1 MRKACGEQDSER
13 HLIACSYVDMHIYQL
28 KQAFTCIFWVNWDV
42 MALQEVY
49 TAYLGWR
56 HFATMIG
63 CPVLDLFLDCLID
76 AALDTLRLVPFLLVT
91 YFALVALEYKAGAKT
106 REVVA
111 RAGASGP
118 AIGAML
124 GAVPQCGF
132 SAAAAMLYAGRV
144 ITLGTL
150 FAVFLSTSDEMLP
163 LMIAQQADPG
173 LMVQLVLL
181 KVALGM
187 VTGFLVDL
195 AIRVL
200 GIKVQGMG
208 AEFVGSDEPEI
219 FQLDSG
225 SIIAIYPDGSAT
237 LDGDPFDLEALLA
250 QANEEE
256 GLSLE
261 EIEEGAKGQL
271 EGETV
276 GDKAT
281 AESAGTQNSTREV
294 LEASEADAETGGHAA
309 GTAATNSNVI
319 AANGSDSGFT
329 VANAGNIEESS
340 TDAAGDSSGQPASS
354 PVPVLVGSCGPGCAC
369 GADMGWSGV
378 VRETLVRSAEV
389 TFFVLLVTLVL
400 NLILGLAGEDALSS
414 AISAVP
420 GLSIFVS
427 ALVGLIPNCAASV
440 AITQLYLAS
449 VLSMGATMAGLLVSA
464 GIGLL
469 VLFSANRSTRQN
481 LAILA
486 VLYVIGVAWGFVI
499 DLLGIAF

>member
-1 MRKACGEQDSER
+1 M
-13 HLIACSYVDMHIYQL
+13 
-28 KQAFTCIFWVNWDV
+28 
-42 MALQEVY
+42 
-49 TAYLGWR
+49 
-56 HFATMIG
+56 
-63 CPVLDLFLDCLID
+63 DLFLDCLLD

-118 AIGAML
+118 AIGAMF

-208 AEFVGSDEPEI
+208 AEFVGSNEPEI

-261 EIEEGAKGQL
+261 KIEEGAKGQL
-271 EGETV
+271 EGET
-276 GDKAT
+276 
-281 AESAGTQNSTREV
+281 N
-294 LEASEADAETGGHAA
+294 GHAA
-309 GTAATNSNVI
+309 STATAMASNIEGPAADGADASAATTADNSGLDN
-319 AANGSDSGFT
+319 S
-329 VANAGNIEESS
+329 
-340 TDAAGDSSGQPASS
+340 DSSGRPASS
-354 PVPVLVGSCGPGCAC
+354 PAPVFMGSCGPGCAC

-400 NLILGLAGEDALSS
+400 NLILGFAGEDALAD

-440 AITQLYLAS
+440 AITQPYLAG

-469 VLFSANRSTRQN
+469 VLFSTNRSTKQN

>member
-1 MRKACGEQDSER
+1 
-13 HLIACSYVDMHIYQL
+13 MHIYQL

-271 EGETV
+271 EGETD
-276 GDKAT
+276 GGKTA
-281 AESAGTQNSTREV
+281 AESAGTQDSTREV
-294 LEASEADAETGGHAA
+294 LETTDASEAAAESKGD
-309 GTAATNSNVI
+309 
-319 AANGSDSGFT
+319 SDSDDR
-329 VANAGNIEESS
+329 ASS
-340 TDAAGDSSGQPASS
+340 DQPASS
-354 PVPVLVGSCGPGCAC
+354 PAPVFVGSCGPGCAC

-389 TFFVLLVTLVL
+389 TFFVFLVTLVL
-400 NLILGLAGEDALSS
+400 NLILGLAGEDALAG

-440 AITQLYLAS
+440 AITQLYLAD

-469 VLFSANRSTRQN
+469 VLFSANRSTKQN

>member
-1 MRKACGEQDSER
+1 M
-13 HLIACSYVDMHIYQL
+13 
-28 KQAFTCIFWVNWDV
+28 
-42 MALQEVY
+42 
-49 TAYLGWR
+49 
-56 HFATMIG
+56 
-63 CPVLDLFLDCLID
+63 DLFLDCLLD

-118 AIGAML
+118 AIGAMF

-208 AEFVGSDEPEI
+208 AEFVGSNEPEI

-261 EIEEGAKGQL
+261 KIEEGAKGQL
-271 EGETV
+271 EGET
-276 GDKAT
+276 
-281 AESAGTQNSTREV
+281 N
-294 LEASEADAETGGHAA
+294 GHAA
-309 GTAATNSNVI
+309 STATAMASNIEGPAADGADASAATTADNSGLDN
-319 AANGSDSGFT
+319 S
-329 VANAGNIEESS
+329 
-340 TDAAGDSSGQPASS
+340 DSSGRPVSS
-354 PVPVLVGSCGPGCAC
+354 PAPVFVGSCGPGCAC

-400 NLILGLAGEDALSS
+400 NLILGFAGEDALSS

-440 AITQLYLAS
+440 AITQLYLAG

-469 VLFSANRSTRQN
+469 VLFSTNRSTKQN

>member
-1 MRKACGEQDSER
+1 M
-13 HLIACSYVDMHIYQL
+13 
-28 KQAFTCIFWVNWDV
+28 
-42 MALQEVY
+42 
-49 TAYLGWR
+49 
-56 HFATMIG
+56 
-63 CPVLDLFLDCLID
+63 DLFLDCLLD

-118 AIGAML
+118 AIGAMF

-208 AEFVGSDEPEI
+208 AEFVGSNEPEI

-261 EIEEGAKGQL
+261 KIEEGAKGQL
-271 EGETV
+271 EGET
-276 GDKAT
+276 
-281 AESAGTQNSTREV
+281 N
-294 LEASEADAETGGHAA
+294 GHAA
-309 GTAATNSNVI
+309 STATAMASNIEGPAADGADASAATTADNSGLDN
-319 AANGSDSGFT
+319 S
-329 VANAGNIEESS
+329 
-340 TDAAGDSSGQPASS
+340 DSSGRPVSS
-354 PVPVLVGSCGPGCAC
+354 PAPVFMGSCGPGCAC

-400 NLILGLAGEDALSS
+400 NLILGFAGEDALAD

-440 AITQLYLAS
+440 AITQLYLAG

-469 VLFSANRSTRQN
+469 VLFSANRSTKQN

-499 DLLGIAF
+499 DLLGISF

>member
-1 MRKACGEQDSER
+1 M
-13 HLIACSYVDMHIYQL
+13 
-28 KQAFTCIFWVNWDV
+28 
-42 MALQEVY
+42 
-49 TAYLGWR
+49 
-56 HFATMIG
+56 
-63 CPVLDLFLDCLID
+63 DLFLDCLLD

-118 AIGAML
+118 AIGAMF

-208 AEFVGSDEPEI
+208 AEFVGSNEPEM

-261 EIEEGAKGQL
+261 KIEEGAKGQF
-271 EGETV
+271 EGETNV
-276 GDKAT
+276 GKAA
-281 AESAGTQNSTREV
+281 AESMGTSNS
-294 LEASEADAETGGHAA
+294 D
-309 GTAATNSNVI
+309 
-319 AANGSDSGFT
+319 DS
-329 VANAGNIEESS
+329 
-340 TDAAGDSSGQPASS
+340 DSSGRPVSS
-354 PVPVLVGSCGPGCAC
+354 PAPVFMGSCGPGCAC

-400 NLILGLAGEDALSS
+400 NLILGFAGEDALSS

-420 GLSIFVS
+420 GLSVFVS

-440 AITQLYLAS
+440 AITQLYLAG

-469 VLFSANRSTRQN
+469 VLFSTNRSTKQN

>member
-1 MRKACGEQDSER
+1 M
-13 HLIACSYVDMHIYQL
+13 
-28 KQAFTCIFWVNWDV
+28 
-42 MALQEVY
+42 
-49 TAYLGWR
+49 
-56 HFATMIG
+56 
-63 CPVLDLFLDCLID
+63 DLFLDCLLD

-118 AIGAML
+118 AIGAMF

-208 AEFVGSDEPEI
+208 AEFVGSNEPEI

-237 LDGDPFDLEALLA
+237 LDGNPFDLEALLA

-261 EIEEGAKGQL
+261 KIEEGAKGQL
-271 EGETV
+271 EGETNV
-276 GDKAT
+276 GKAA
-281 AESAGTQNSTREV
+281 AESMGTSNS
-294 LEASEADAETGGHAA
+294 D
-309 GTAATNSNVI
+309 
-319 AANGSDSGFT
+319 DS
-329 VANAGNIEESS
+329 
-340 TDAAGDSSGQPASS
+340 DSSGRPVSS
-354 PVPVLVGSCGPGCAC
+354 PAPVFMGSCGPGCAC

-400 NLILGLAGEDALSS
+400 NLILGFAGEDALSS

-440 AITQLYLAS
+440 AITQLYLAG

-469 VLFSANRSTRQN
+469 VLFSTNRSTKQN

>member
-1 MRKACGEQDSER
+1 M
-13 HLIACSYVDMHIYQL
+13 
-28 KQAFTCIFWVNWDV
+28 
-42 MALQEVY
+42 
-49 TAYLGWR
+49 
-56 HFATMIG
+56 
-63 CPVLDLFLDCLID
+63 DLFLDCLLD

-111 RAGASGP
+111 HAGASGP

-208 AEFVGSDEPEI
+208 VEFVGSDEPEI

-271 EGETV
+271 EGET
-276 GDKAT
+276 
-281 AESAGTQNSTREV
+281 N
-294 LEASEADAETGGHAA
+294 GHAA
-309 GTAATNSNVI
+309 STATAMASNIEGPAADGADASAATTADNSGLDN
-319 AANGSDSGFT
+319 S
-329 VANAGNIEESS
+329 
-340 TDAAGDSSGQPASS
+340 DSSGQPVSS
-354 PVPVLVGSCGPGCAC
+354 PAPVFVGSCGPGCAC

-389 TFFVLLVTLVL
+389 TFFVFLVTLVL
-400 NLILGLAGEDALSS
+400 NLILGFAGEDALAD

-440 AITQLYLAS
+440 AITQLYLAG

-469 VLFSANRSTRQN
+469 VLFSANRSTKQN
-481 LAILA
+481 LTILA

>member
-1 MRKACGEQDSER
+1 
-13 HLIACSYVDMHIYQL
+13 
-28 KQAFTCIFWVNWDV
+28 
-42 MALQEVY
+42 
-49 TAYLGWR
+49 
-56 HFATMIG
+56 MIG

-118 AIGAML
+118 AIGATL

-281 AESAGTQNSTREV
+281 AESAGTQDSTRET
-294 LEASEADAETGGHAA
+294 LETAGASEAAAEVSDHAA
-309 GTAATNSNVI
+309 GATTTDATATDSGSI
-319 AANGSDSGFT
+319 AAH
-329 VANAGNIEESS
+329 
-340 TDAAGDSSGQPASS
+340 AGDLKESTADKTNTAGASAIDDSDPSAQPASS
-354 PVPVLVGSCGPGCAC
+354 PAPVFLGSCGPGCAC

-389 TFFVLLVTLVL
+389 TFFVFLVTLVL
-400 NLILGLAGEDALSS
+400 NLILGLAGEDALAG

-440 AITQLYLAS
+440 AITQLYLAG

-469 VLFSANRSTRQN
+469 VLFSANRSTKQN

>member
-1 MRKACGEQDSER
+1 M
-13 HLIACSYVDMHIYQL
+13 
-28 KQAFTCIFWVNWDV
+28 
-42 MALQEVY
+42 
-49 TAYLGWR
+49 
-56 HFATMIG
+56 
-63 CPVLDLFLDCLID
+63 DLFLDCLLD

-163 LMIAQQADPG
+163 LIIAQQADPG

-271 EGETV
+271 EGET
-276 GDKAT
+276 
-281 AESAGTQNSTREV
+281 N
-294 LEASEADAETGGHAA
+294 GHAA
-309 GTAATNSNVI
+309 STATAMASNIEGPAADGADASAATTSDNSGLDN
-319 AANGSDSGFT
+319 S
-329 VANAGNIEESS
+329 
-340 TDAAGDSSGQPASS
+340 DSSGQPVSS
-354 PVPVLVGSCGPGCAC
+354 PAPVFVGSCGPGCAC

-400 NLILGLAGEDALSS
+400 NLILGFAGEDALAD

-440 AITQLYLAS
+440 AITQLYLAG

-469 VLFSANRSTRQN
+469 VLFSANRSTKQN

>member
-1 MRKACGEQDSER
+1 M
-13 HLIACSYVDMHIYQL
+13 
-28 KQAFTCIFWVNWDV
+28 
-42 MALQEVY
+42 
-49 TAYLGWR
+49 
-56 HFATMIG
+56 
-63 CPVLDLFLDCLID
+63 DLLLDCLLD

-271 EGETV
+271 EGETN
-276 GDKAT
+276 GGKTA
-281 AESAGTQNSTREV
+281 AESVGTQDSTREV

-309 GTAATNSNVI
+309 GTAATDSNVI
-319 AANGSDSGFT
+319 AANGGDSGST

-340 TDAAGDSSGQPASS
+340 TDTADAVGDSSAQPAPS
-354 PVPVLVGSCGPGCAC
+354 PAPVFVGSCGPGCAC

-400 NLILGLAGEDALSS
+400 NLILGLAGEDALAG

-440 AITQLYLAS
+440 AITQLYLAG

-469 VLFSANRSTRQN
+469 VLFSANRSTKQN

>member
-1 MRKACGEQDSER
+1 M
-13 HLIACSYVDMHIYQL
+13 
-28 KQAFTCIFWVNWDV
+28 
-42 MALQEVY
+42 
-49 TAYLGWR
+49 
-56 HFATMIG
+56 
-63 CPVLDLFLDCLID
+63 DLFLDCLLD

-271 EGETV
+271 EGET
-276 GDKAT
+276 
-281 AESAGTQNSTREV
+281 N
-294 LEASEADAETGGHAA
+294 GHAA
-309 GTAATNSNVI
+309 STATAMASNIEGPAADGADASAATTADNSGLDN
-319 AANGSDSGFT
+319 S
-329 VANAGNIEESS
+329 
-340 TDAAGDSSGQPASS
+340 DSSGQPVSS
-354 PVPVLVGSCGPGCAC
+354 PAPVFVGSCGPGCAC

-400 NLILGLAGEDALSS
+400 NLILGFAGEDALAD

-440 AITQLYLAS
+440 AITQLYLAG

-469 VLFSANRSTRQN
+469 VLFSANRSTKQN
-481 LAILA
+481 LTILA

>member
-1 MRKACGEQDSER
+1 M
-13 HLIACSYVDMHIYQL
+13 
-28 KQAFTCIFWVNWDV
+28 
-42 MALQEVY
+42 
-49 TAYLGWR
+49 
-56 HFATMIG
+56 
-63 CPVLDLFLDCLID
+63 DLFLDCLID

-276 GDKAT
+276 GDKAA
-281 AESAGTQNSTREV
+281 AESAGTRDSTREV
-294 LEASEADAETGGHAA
+294 LETTDVSEAAAEVNGYAA
-309 GTAATNSNVI
+309 SAATGTSNSDD
-319 AANGSDSGFT
+319 SDSS
-329 VANAGNIEESS
+329 A
-340 TDAAGDSSGQPASS
+340 QPASS
-354 PVPVLVGSCGPGCAC
+354 PAPVFVGSCGPGCAC

-389 TFFVLLVTLVL
+389 TFFVFLVTLVL
-400 NLILGLAGEDALSS
+400 NLILGLAGEDALAG

-440 AITQLYLAS
+440 AITQLYLAG

-469 VLFSANRSTRQN
+469 VLFSANRSTKQN
-481 LAILA
+481 LAILG

>member
-1 MRKACGEQDSER
+1 
-13 HLIACSYVDMHIYQL
+13 
-28 KQAFTCIFWVNWDV
+28 
-42 MALQEVY
+42 
-49 TAYLGWR
+49 
-56 HFATMIG
+56 MIG

-91 YFALVALEYKAGAKT
+91 YFVLVALEYKAGAKT

-271 EGETV
+271 EGETN
-276 GDKAT
+276 GGKTA
-281 AESAGTQNSTREV
+281 AESVGTQDSTREV
-294 LEASEADAETGGHAA
+294 LETTDTSEAAAEVSGYAASAAA
-309 GTAATNSNVI
+309 GT
-319 AANGSDSGFT
+319 SDSDGR
-329 VANAGNIEESS
+329 A
-340 TDAAGDSSGQPASS
+340 SSGKPASS
-354 PVPVLVGSCGPGCAC
+354 PAPVFVGSCGPGCAC

-389 TFFVLLVTLVL
+389 TFFVFLVTLVL
-400 NLILGLAGEDALSS
+400 NLILGLAGEDALAG

-440 AITQLYLAS
+440 AITQLYLAG

-469 VLFSANRSTRQN
+469 VLFSANRSTKQN
-481 LAILA
+481 LAILG

>member
-1 MRKACGEQDSER
+1 M
-13 HLIACSYVDMHIYQL
+13 
-28 KQAFTCIFWVNWDV
+28 
-42 MALQEVY
+42 
-49 TAYLGWR
+49 
-56 HFATMIG
+56 
-63 CPVLDLFLDCLID
+63 DLFLDCLLD

-118 AIGAML
+118 AIGAMF

-208 AEFVGSDEPEI
+208 AEFVGSNEPEI

-261 EIEEGAKGQL
+261 KIEEGAKGQL
-271 EGETV
+271 EGETNV
-276 GDKAT
+276 GKAA
-281 AESAGTQNSTREV
+281 AESMGTSNS
-294 LEASEADAETGGHAA
+294 D
-309 GTAATNSNVI
+309 
-319 AANGSDSGFT
+319 DS
-329 VANAGNIEESS
+329 
-340 TDAAGDSSGQPASS
+340 DSSGRPVSS
-354 PVPVLVGSCGPGCAC
+354 PAPVFMGSCGPGCAC

-389 TFFVLLVTLVL
+389 TFFVLLFTLVL
-400 NLILGLAGEDALSS
+400 NLILGFAGEDALAD

-440 AITQLYLAS
+440 AITQLYLAG

-469 VLFSANRSTRQN
+469 VLFSANRSTKQN

>member
-1 MRKACGEQDSER
+1 
-13 HLIACSYVDMHIYQL
+13 
-28 KQAFTCIFWVNWDV
+28 
-42 MALQEVY
+42 
-49 TAYLGWR
+49 
-56 HFATMIG
+56 MIG

-271 EGETV
+271 EGETD
-276 GDKAT
+276 GGKAA
-281 AESAGTQNSTREV
+281 AESMGTSNS
-294 LEASEADAETGGHAA
+294 D
-309 GTAATNSNVI
+309 
-319 AANGSDSGFT
+319 DS
-329 VANAGNIEESS
+329 
-340 TDAAGDSSGQPASS
+340 DSSGQPVSS
-354 PVPVLVGSCGPGCAC
+354 PAPVFVGSCGPGCAC

-400 NLILGLAGEDALSS
+400 NLILGFAGEDALAD

-440 AITQLYLAS
+440 AITQLYLAG

-469 VLFSANRSTRQN
+469 VLFSANRSTKQN
-481 LAILA
+481 LTILA

>member
-1 MRKACGEQDSER
+1 M
-13 HLIACSYVDMHIYQL
+13 
-28 KQAFTCIFWVNWDV
+28 
-42 MALQEVY
+42 
-49 TAYLGWR
+49 
-56 HFATMIG
+56 
-63 CPVLDLFLDCLID
+63 DLFLDCLLD

-118 AIGAML
+118 AIGAMF

-208 AEFVGSDEPEI
+208 AEFVGSNEPEI

-261 EIEEGAKGQL
+261 KIEEGAKGQL
-271 EGETV
+271 EGETNV
-276 GDKAT
+276 GKAA
-281 AESAGTQNSTREV
+281 AESMGTSNS
-294 LEASEADAETGGHAA
+294 D
-309 GTAATNSNVI
+309 
-319 AANGSDSGFT
+319 DS
-329 VANAGNIEESS
+329 
-340 TDAAGDSSGQPASS
+340 DSSGRPVSS
-354 PVPVLVGSCGPGCAC
+354 PAPVFMGSCVPGCAC

-400 NLILGLAGEDALSS
+400 NLILGFAGEDALAD

-440 AITQLYLAS
+440 AITQLYLAG

-469 VLFSANRSTRQN
+469 VLFSANRSTKQN

>member
-1 MRKACGEQDSER
+1 M
-13 HLIACSYVDMHIYQL
+13 
-28 KQAFTCIFWVNWDV
+28 
-42 MALQEVY
+42 
-49 TAYLGWR
+49 
-56 HFATMIG
+56 
-63 CPVLDLFLDCLID
+63 DLFLDCLLD

-208 AEFVGSDEPEI
+208 VEFVGSDEPEI

-261 EIEEGAKGQL
+261 EIEEGARDQL
-271 EGETV
+271 EGETNA
-276 GDKAT
+276 GKAA
-281 AESAGTQNSTREV
+281 AESMGASNS
-294 LEASEADAETGGHAA
+294 D
-309 GTAATNSNVI
+309 
-319 AANGSDSGFT
+319 DS
-329 VANAGNIEESS
+329 
-340 TDAAGDSSGQPASS
+340 DSSGQPVSS
-354 PVPVLVGSCGPGCAC
+354 PAPVFVGSCGPGCAC

-400 NLILGLAGEDALSS
+400 NLILGFTGEDALAD

-440 AITQLYLAS
+440 AITQLYLAG

-469 VLFSANRSTRQN
+469 VLFSANRSTKQN

>member
-1 MRKACGEQDSER
+1 M
-13 HLIACSYVDMHIYQL
+13 
-28 KQAFTCIFWVNWDV
+28 
-42 MALQEVY
+42 
-49 TAYLGWR
+49 
-56 HFATMIG
+56 
-63 CPVLDLFLDCLID
+63 DLFLDCLLD

-181 KVALGM
+181 KVSLGM

-271 EGETV
+271 EGET
-276 GDKAT
+276 
-281 AESAGTQNSTREV
+281 N
-294 LEASEADAETGGHAA
+294 GHAA
-309 GTAATNSNVI
+309 STATAMASNIEGPAADGADASAATTADNSGLDN
-319 AANGSDSGFT
+319 S
-329 VANAGNIEESS
+329 
-340 TDAAGDSSGQPASS
+340 DSSGQPVSS
-354 PVPVLVGSCGPGCAC
+354 PAPVFVGSCGPGCAC

-400 NLILGLAGEDALSS
+400 NLILGFAGEDALAD

-440 AITQLYLAS
+440 AITQLYLAG

-469 VLFSANRSTRQN
+469 VLFSANRSTKQN
-481 LAILA
+481 LTILA

>member
-1 MRKACGEQDSER
+1 
-13 HLIACSYVDMHIYQL
+13 
-28 KQAFTCIFWVNWDV
+28 
-42 MALQEVY
+42 
-49 TAYLGWR
+49 
-56 HFATMIG
+56 MIG

-271 EGETV
+271 EGETN
-276 GDKAT
+276 GGKA
-281 AESAGTQNSTREV
+281 ASESAGTSGSGDR
-294 LEASEADAETGGHAA
+294 ASSA
-309 GTAATNSNVI
+309 
-319 AANGSDSGFT
+319 
-329 VANAGNIEESS
+329 
-340 TDAAGDSSGQPASS
+340 QPASS
-354 PVPVLVGSCGPGCAC
+354 PAPVFVGSCGPGCAC

-389 TFFVLLVTLVL
+389 TFFVFLVTLVL
-400 NLILGLAGEDALSS
+400 NLILGLAGEDALAG

-440 AITQLYLAS
+440 AITQLYLAG

-469 VLFSANRSTRQN
+469 VLFSANRSTKQN
-481 LAILA
+481 LAILG
-486 VLYVIGVAWGFVI
+486 VLYIIGVAWGFVI
-499 DLLGIAF
+499 YLLGIAF

>member
-1 MRKACGEQDSER
+1 
-13 HLIACSYVDMHIYQL
+13 MHIYQL

-42 MALQEVY
+42 MVPQEVY

-56 HFATMIG
+56 RFATMIG

-271 EGETV
+271 EGEMA
-276 GDKAT
+276 GGEAA
-281 AESAGTQNSTREV
+281 AESAGTQDSTREV
-294 LEASEADAETGGHAA
+294 LETTDASEAAAEVSGYAASAAA
-309 GTAATNSNVI
+309 GTSNSDD
-319 AANGSDSGFT
+319 SDSS
-329 VANAGNIEESS
+329 A
-340 TDAAGDSSGQPASS
+340 QPASS
-354 PVPVLVGSCGPGCAC
+354 PAPVFVGSCGPGCAC

-400 NLILGLAGEDALSS
+400 NLILGLAGEDALAG

-420 GLSIFVS
+420 GLSIFAS

-440 AITQLYLAS
+440 AITQLYLAG

-469 VLFSANRSTRQN
+469 VLFSANRSTKQN

>member
-1 MRKACGEQDSER
+1 M
-13 HLIACSYVDMHIYQL
+13 
-28 KQAFTCIFWVNWDV
+28 
-42 MALQEVY
+42 
-49 TAYLGWR
+49 
-56 HFATMIG
+56 
-63 CPVLDLFLDCLID
+63 DLFLDCLLD

-271 EGETV
+271 EGET
-276 GDKAT
+276 
-281 AESAGTQNSTREV
+281 N
-294 LEASEADAETGGHAA
+294 GHAA
-309 GTAATNSNVI
+309 STATAMASSIEGPAADGADASAATTADNSGLDN
-319 AANGSDSGFT
+319 S
-329 VANAGNIEESS
+329 
-340 TDAAGDSSGQPASS
+340 DSSGQPVSS
-354 PVPVLVGSCGPGCAC
+354 PAPVFVGSCGPGCAC

-389 TFFVLLVTLVL
+389 TFFVLLVTFVL
-400 NLILGLAGEDALSS
+400 NLILGFAGEDALAD

-440 AITQLYLAS
+440 AITQLYLAG

-469 VLFSANRSTRQN
+469 VLFSANRSTKQN

>member
-1 MRKACGEQDSER
+1 M
-13 HLIACSYVDMHIYQL
+13 
-28 KQAFTCIFWVNWDV
+28 
-42 MALQEVY
+42 
-49 TAYLGWR
+49 
-56 HFATMIG
+56 
-63 CPVLDLFLDCLID
+63 DLFLDCLLD

-271 EGETV
+271 EGET
-276 GDKAT
+276 
-281 AESAGTQNSTREV
+281 N
-294 LEASEADAETGGHAA
+294 GHAA
-309 GTAATNSNVI
+309 STATAMASNIEGPAADGADASAATTADNSGLDN
-319 AANGSDSGFT
+319 S
-329 VANAGNIEESS
+329 
-340 TDAAGDSSGQPASS
+340 DSSGQPVSS
-354 PVPVLVGSCGPGCAC
+354 PAPVFVGSCGPGCAC

-400 NLILGLAGEDALSS
+400 NLILGFAGEDALAD
-414 AISAVP
+414 AISTVP

-440 AITQLYLAS
+440 AITQLYLAG

-469 VLFSANRSTRQN
+469 VLFSANRSTKQN

>member
-1 MRKACGEQDSER
+1 M
-13 HLIACSYVDMHIYQL
+13 
-28 KQAFTCIFWVNWDV
+28 
-42 MALQEVY
+42 
-49 TAYLGWR
+49 
-56 HFATMIG
+56 
-63 CPVLDLFLDCLID
+63 DLFLDCLLD

-261 EIEEGAKGQL
+261 ETEEGAKGQL
-271 EGETV
+271 EGET
-276 GDKAT
+276 
-281 AESAGTQNSTREV
+281 N
-294 LEASEADAETGGHAA
+294 GHAA
-309 GTAATNSNVI
+309 STATAMASNIEGPAADGADASAATTADNSGLDN
-319 AANGSDSGFT
+319 S
-329 VANAGNIEESS
+329 
-340 TDAAGDSSGQPASS
+340 DSSGQPVSS
-354 PVPVLVGSCGPGCAC
+354 PAPVFVGSCGPGCAC

-400 NLILGLAGEDALSS
+400 NLILGFAGEDALAD

-440 AITQLYLAS
+440 AITQLYLAG

-469 VLFSANRSTRQN
+469 VLFSANRSTKQN

>member
-1 MRKACGEQDSER
+1 
-13 HLIACSYVDMHIYQL
+13 MHIYQL

-42 MALQEVY
+42 MVPQEVY

-276 GDKAT
+276 GGKAA
-281 AESAGTQNSTREV
+281 AESAGTQDSAREV
-294 LEASEADAETGGHAA
+294 LEASEADAETGRHAA
-309 GTAATNSNVI
+309 GTAATDSNVI
-319 AANGSDSGFT
+319 AANASDSGST
-329 VANAGNIEESS
+329 VANAGKIEKSS
-340 TDAAGDSSGQPASS
+340 TDTADATGASSGKPASS
-354 PVPVLVGSCGPGCAC
+354 PAPVFVGSCGPGCAC

-389 TFFVLLVTLVL
+389 TFFVFLVTLVL
-400 NLILGLAGEDALSS
+400 NLILGLAGEDALAG

-440 AITQLYLAS
+440 AITQLYLAG

-469 VLFSANRSTRQN
+469 VLFSANRSTKQN

>member
-1 MRKACGEQDSER
+1 MHGAYGEQDSGC
-13 HLIACSYVDMHIYQL
+13 HLFACSYVDMHIYQL

-63 CPVLDLFLDCLID
+63 CPVLDLFLDCLLD

-271 EGETV
+271 EGEMA
-276 GDKAT
+276 GDKAA
-281 AESAGTQNSTREV
+281 AESAGTQDSTRET
-294 LEASEADAETGGHAA
+294 LETAGASEAAAQVSGYAASAATGG
-309 GTAATNSNVI
+309 
-319 AANGSDSGFT
+319 SDFG
-329 VANAGNIEESS
+329 GR
-340 TDAAGDSSGQPASS
+340 DSSGQPASS
-354 PVPVLVGSCGPGCAC
+354 PAPVFVGSCGPGCAC

-378 VRETLVRSAEV
+378 ARETLVRSAEV
-389 TFFVLLVTLVL
+389 TFFVFLVTLVL
-400 NLILGLAGEDALSS
+400 NLILGLAGEDALAG

-440 AITQLYLAS
+440 AITQLYLAG

-481 LAILA
+481 LAILG

>member
-1 MRKACGEQDSER
+1 M
-13 HLIACSYVDMHIYQL
+13 
-28 KQAFTCIFWVNWDV
+28 
-42 MALQEVY
+42 
-49 TAYLGWR
+49 
-56 HFATMIG
+56 
-63 CPVLDLFLDCLID
+63 DLFLDCLLD

-118 AIGAML
+118 AIGAMF

-208 AEFVGSDEPEI
+208 AEFVGSNEPEI

-261 EIEEGAKGQL
+261 KIEEGAKGQL
-271 EGETV
+271 EGETNV
-276 GDKAT
+276 GKAA
-281 AESAGTQNSTREV
+281 AESMGTSNS
-294 LEASEADAETGGHAA
+294 D
-309 GTAATNSNVI
+309 
-319 AANGSDSGFT
+319 DS
-329 VANAGNIEESS
+329 
-340 TDAAGDSSGQPASS
+340 DSSGRPVSS
-354 PVPVLVGSCGPGCAC
+354 PAPVFMGSCGPGCAC

-378 VRETLVRSAEV
+378 ARETLVRSAEV

-400 NLILGLAGEDALSS
+400 NLILGFAGEDALAD

-440 AITQLYLAS
+440 AITQLYLAG

-469 VLFSANRSTRQN
+469 VLFSANRSTKQN

>member
-1 MRKACGEQDSER
+1 
-13 HLIACSYVDMHIYQL
+13 
-28 KQAFTCIFWVNWDV
+28 
-42 MALQEVY
+42 
-49 TAYLGWR
+49 
-56 HFATMIG
+56 MIG

-118 AIGAML
+118 AIGATL

-281 AESAGTQNSTREV
+281 AESAGTQDSTRET
-294 LEASEADAETGGHAA
+294 LETAGASEAAAEVSDHAA
-309 GTAATNSNVI
+309 GATTTDATATDSGSI
-319 AANGSDSGFT
+319 AAH
-329 VANAGNIEESS
+329 
-340 TDAAGDSSGQPASS
+340 AGDLKESTADKTNTAGASAIDDSDPSAQPASS
-354 PVPVLVGSCGPGCAC
+354 PAPIFVGSCGPGCAC

-389 TFFVLLVTLVL
+389 TFFVFLVTLVL
-400 NLILGLAGEDALSS
+400 NLILGLAGEDALAG

-440 AITQLYLAS
+440 AITQLYLAG

-469 VLFSANRSTRQN
+469 VLFSANRSTKQN
-481 LAILA
+481 LAILS

>member
-1 MRKACGEQDSER
+1 M
-13 HLIACSYVDMHIYQL
+13 
-28 KQAFTCIFWVNWDV
+28 
-42 MALQEVY
+42 
-49 TAYLGWR
+49 
-56 HFATMIG
+56 
-63 CPVLDLFLDCLID
+63 DLFLDCLLD

-276 GDKAT
+276 GDKAA
-281 AESAGTQNSTREV
+281 AESAGTQDSTHKV

-309 GTAATNSNVI
+309 GTAATDSNVI
-319 AANGSDSGFT
+319 ATNASDSGST
-329 VANAGNIEESS
+329 VANAGNIEESP
-340 TDAAGDSSGQPASS
+340 TDTADAAGDPSAQPASS
-354 PVPVLVGSCGPGCAC
+354 PAPVFVGSCGPGCAC

-389 TFFVLLVTLVL
+389 TFFVFLVTLVL
-400 NLILGLAGEDALSS
+400 NLILGLAGEDALAG

-420 GLSIFVS
+420 GLSIFAS

-440 AITQLYLAS
+440 AITQLYLAG

-469 VLFSANRSTRQN
+469 VLFSANRSTKQN

-486 VLYVIGVAWGFVI
+486 VLYFIGVAWGFVI

>member
-1 MRKACGEQDSER
+1 M
-13 HLIACSYVDMHIYQL
+13 
-28 KQAFTCIFWVNWDV
+28 
-42 MALQEVY
+42 
-49 TAYLGWR
+49 
-56 HFATMIG
+56 
-63 CPVLDLFLDCLID
+63 DLFLDCLLD

-118 AIGAML
+118 AIGAMF

-208 AEFVGSDEPEI
+208 AEFVGSNEPEM

-261 EIEEGAKGQL
+261 KIEEGAKGQL
-271 EGETV
+271 EGETNV
-276 GDKAT
+276 GKAA
-281 AESAGTQNSTREV
+281 AESMGTSNS
-294 LEASEADAETGGHAA
+294 D
-309 GTAATNSNVI
+309 
-319 AANGSDSGFT
+319 DS
-329 VANAGNIEESS
+329 
-340 TDAAGDSSGQPASS
+340 DSSGRPVSS
-354 PVPVLVGSCGPGCAC
+354 PAPVFMGSCGPGCAC

-400 NLILGLAGEDALSS
+400 NLILGFAGEDALSS

-440 AITQLYLAS
+440 AITQLYLAG

-469 VLFSANRSTRQN
+469 VLFSANRSTKQN

>member
-1 MRKACGEQDSER
+1 M
-13 HLIACSYVDMHIYQL
+13 
-28 KQAFTCIFWVNWDV
+28 
-42 MALQEVY
+42 
-49 TAYLGWR
+49 
-56 HFATMIG
+56 
-63 CPVLDLFLDCLID
+63 DLFLDCLLD

-118 AIGAML
+118 AIGAMF

-208 AEFVGSDEPEI
+208 AEFVGSNEPEI

-261 EIEEGAKGQL
+261 KIEEGAKGQL
-271 EGETV
+271 EGET
-276 GDKAT
+276 
-281 AESAGTQNSTREV
+281 N
-294 LEASEADAETGGHAA
+294 GHAA
-309 GTAATNSNVI
+309 STATAMAS
-319 AANGSDSGFT
+319 
-329 VANAGNIEESS
+329 NIEGPAADGA
-340 TDAAGDSSGQPASS
+340 DASAAMTADNSGLDNSDSSGQPVSS
-354 PVPVLVGSCGPGCAC
+354 PAPVFVGSCGPGCAC

-400 NLILGLAGEDALSS
+400 NLILGFAGEDALAD

-440 AITQLYLAS
+440 AITQLYLAG

-469 VLFSANRSTRQN
+469 VLFSTNRSTKQN

>member
-1 MRKACGEQDSER
+1 M
-13 HLIACSYVDMHIYQL
+13 
-28 KQAFTCIFWVNWDV
+28 
-42 MALQEVY
+42 
-49 TAYLGWR
+49 
-56 HFATMIG
+56 
-63 CPVLDLFLDCLID
+63 DLFLDCLLD

-118 AIGAML
+118 AIGAMF

-208 AEFVGSDEPEI
+208 AEFVGSNEPEI

-261 EIEEGAKGQL
+261 KIEEGAKGPL
-271 EGETV
+271 EGET
-276 GDKAT
+276 
-281 AESAGTQNSTREV
+281 N
-294 LEASEADAETGGHAA
+294 GHAA
-309 GTAATNSNVI
+309 STATAMASNIEGPAADGADASAATTADNSGL
-319 AANGSDSGFT
+319 ANS
-329 VANAGNIEESS
+329 
-340 TDAAGDSSGQPASS
+340 DSSGRPASS
-354 PVPVLVGSCGPGCAC
+354 PAPVFMGSCGPGCAC

-400 NLILGLAGEDALSS
+400 NLILGFAGEDALAD

-440 AITQLYLAS
+440 AITQLYLAG

-469 VLFSANRSTRQN
+469 VLFSTNRSTKQN
-481 LAILA
+481 LASLA

>member
-1 MRKACGEQDSER
+1 M
-13 HLIACSYVDMHIYQL
+13 
-28 KQAFTCIFWVNWDV
+28 
-42 MALQEVY
+42 
-49 TAYLGWR
+49 
-56 HFATMIG
+56 
-63 CPVLDLFLDCLID
+63 DLFLDCLLD

-118 AIGAML
+118 AIGAMF

-208 AEFVGSDEPEI
+208 AEFVGSNEPEI

-261 EIEEGAKGQL
+261 KIEEGAKGQL
-271 EGETV
+271 EGET
-276 GDKAT
+276 
-281 AESAGTQNSTREV
+281 N
-294 LEASEADAETGGHAA
+294 GHAA
-309 GTAATNSNVI
+309 STATAMASNIEGPAADGADASAAATADNSGLDN
-319 AANGSDSGFT
+319 S
-329 VANAGNIEESS
+329 
-340 TDAAGDSSGQPASS
+340 DSSGRPVSS
-354 PVPVLVGSCGPGCAC
+354 PAPVFMGSCGPGCAC

-400 NLILGLAGEDALSS
+400 NLILGFAGEDALAD

-440 AITQLYLAS
+440 AITQLYLAG

-469 VLFSANRSTRQN
+469 VLFSTNRSTKQN

>member
-1 MRKACGEQDSER
+1 M
-13 HLIACSYVDMHIYQL
+13 
-28 KQAFTCIFWVNWDV
+28 
-42 MALQEVY
+42 
-49 TAYLGWR
+49 
-56 HFATMIG
+56 
-63 CPVLDLFLDCLID
+63 DLFLDCLLD

-118 AIGAML
+118 AIGAMF

-208 AEFVGSDEPEI
+208 AEFVGSNEPEI

-261 EIEEGAKGQL
+261 KIEEGAKGQL
-271 EGETV
+271 EGETNV
-276 GDKAT
+276 GKAA
-281 AESAGTQNSTREV
+281 AESMGTSNS
-294 LEASEADAETGGHAA
+294 D
-309 GTAATNSNVI
+309 
-319 AANGSDSGFT
+319 DS
-329 VANAGNIEESS
+329 
-340 TDAAGDSSGQPASS
+340 DSSGRPVSS
-354 PVPVLVGSCGPGCAC
+354 PAPVFMGSCGPGCAC

-400 NLILGLAGEDALSS
+400 NLILGFAGEDALSS

-420 GLSIFVS
+420 GLSVFVS

-440 AITQLYLAS
+440 AITQLYLAG

-469 VLFSANRSTRQN
+469 VLFSTNRSTKQN

>member
-1 MRKACGEQDSER
+1 M
-13 HLIACSYVDMHIYQL
+13 
-28 KQAFTCIFWVNWDV
+28 
-42 MALQEVY
+42 
-49 TAYLGWR
+49 
-56 HFATMIG
+56 
-63 CPVLDLFLDCLID
+63 DLFLDCLLD

-118 AIGAML
+118 AIGAMF

-132 SAAAAMLYAGRV
+132 STAAAMLYAGRV

-208 AEFVGSDEPEI
+208 AEFVGSNEPEI

-261 EIEEGAKGQL
+261 KIEEGAKGQL
-271 EGETV
+271 EGETNV
-276 GDKAT
+276 GKAA
-281 AESAGTQNSTREV
+281 AESMGTSNS
-294 LEASEADAETGGHAA
+294 D
-309 GTAATNSNVI
+309 
-319 AANGSDSGFT
+319 DS
-329 VANAGNIEESS
+329 
-340 TDAAGDSSGQPASS
+340 DSSGRPVSS
-354 PVPVLVGSCGPGCAC
+354 PAPVFMGSCGPGCAC

-400 NLILGLAGEDALSS
+400 NLILGFAGEDALAD

-440 AITQLYLAS
+440 AITQLYLAG

-469 VLFSANRSTRQN
+469 VLFSANRSTKQN

>member
-1 MRKACGEQDSER
+1 M
-13 HLIACSYVDMHIYQL
+13 
-28 KQAFTCIFWVNWDV
+28 
-42 MALQEVY
+42 
-49 TAYLGWR
+49 
-56 HFATMIG
+56 
-63 CPVLDLFLDCLID
+63 DLFLDCLLD

-118 AIGAML
+118 AIGAMF

-208 AEFVGSDEPEI
+208 AEFVGSNEPEI

-261 EIEEGAKGQL
+261 KIEEGAKGQL
-271 EGETV
+271 EGET
-276 GDKAT
+276 
-281 AESAGTQNSTREV
+281 N
-294 LEASEADAETGGHAA
+294 GHAA
-309 GTAATNSNVI
+309 STATAMASNIEGPAADGADASAATTADNSGLDN
-319 AANGSDSGFT
+319 S
-329 VANAGNIEESS
+329 
-340 TDAAGDSSGQPASS
+340 DSSGRPVSS
-354 PVPVLVGSCGPGCAC
+354 PAPVFMGSCGPGCAC

-400 NLILGLAGEDALSS
+400 NLILGFAGEDALAD

-440 AITQLYLAS
+440 AITQLYLAG

-469 VLFSANRSTRQN
+469 VLFSTNRSTKQN

>member
-1 MRKACGEQDSER
+1 M
-13 HLIACSYVDMHIYQL
+13 
-28 KQAFTCIFWVNWDV
+28 
-42 MALQEVY
+42 
-49 TAYLGWR
+49 
-56 HFATMIG
+56 
-63 CPVLDLFLDCLID
+63 DLFLDCLLD

-276 GDKAT
+276 GDKA
-281 AESAGTQNSTREV
+281 ASESMGTQDSTREV
-294 LEASEADAETGGHAA
+294 LETTDASEAATEVSGYAASAAA
-309 GTAATNSNVI
+309 GT
-319 AANGSDSGFT
+319 SDSDGRKT
-329 VANAGNIEESS
+329 SA
-340 TDAAGDSSGQPASS
+340 QPASS
-354 PVPVLVGSCGPGCAC
+354 PVPVFVGSCGPGCAC

-389 TFFVLLVTLVL
+389 TFFVFLVTLVL
-400 NLILGLAGEDALSS
+400 NLILGLAGEDALAG

-440 AITQLYLAS
+440 AITQLYLAG

-469 VLFSANRSTRQN
+469 VLFSANRSTKQN
-481 LAILA
+481 LAILG

-499 DLLGIAF
+499 DLLRIAF

>member
-1 MRKACGEQDSER
+1 M
-13 HLIACSYVDMHIYQL
+13 
-28 KQAFTCIFWVNWDV
+28 
-42 MALQEVY
+42 
-49 TAYLGWR
+49 
-56 HFATMIG
+56 
-63 CPVLDLFLDCLID
+63 DLFLDCLLD

-118 AIGAML
+118 AIGAVL

-271 EGETV
+271 EGEMA
-276 GDKAT
+276 GDEAA
-281 AESAGTQNSTREV
+281 AESAGTQDSTRKV
-294 LEASEADAETGGHAA
+294 LETTDASKAAAEVSGYAASAATGG
-309 GTAATNSNVI
+309 
-319 AANGSDSGFT
+319 SDFG
-329 VANAGNIEESS
+329 GR
-340 TDAAGDSSGQPASS
+340 DASAQPASS
-354 PVPVLVGSCGPGCAC
+354 PAPVFGGSCGPGCAC
-369 GADMGWSGV
+369 EADMGWSGV

-400 NLILGLAGEDALSS
+400 NLILGLAGEDALAG

-440 AITQLYLAS
+440 AITQLYLAG

-469 VLFSANRSTRQN
+469 VLFSANRSTKQN

>member
-1 MRKACGEQDSER
+1 M
-13 HLIACSYVDMHIYQL
+13 
-28 KQAFTCIFWVNWDV
+28 
-42 MALQEVY
+42 
-49 TAYLGWR
+49 
-56 HFATMIG
+56 
-63 CPVLDLFLDCLID
+63 DLFLDCLLD

-208 AEFVGSDEPEI
+208 AEFVGSDEPEV

-271 EGETV
+271 EGET
-276 GDKAT
+276 
-281 AESAGTQNSTREV
+281 N
-294 LEASEADAETGGHAA
+294 GHAA
-309 GTAATNSNVI
+309 STATAMASNIEGPAADGADASAATTADNSGLDN
-319 AANGSDSGFT
+319 S
-329 VANAGNIEESS
+329 
-340 TDAAGDSSGQPASS
+340 DSSGQPVSS
-354 PVPVLVGSCGPGCAC
+354 PAPVFVGSCGPGCAC

-400 NLILGLAGEDALSS
+400 NLILGFAGEDALAD

-440 AITQLYLAS
+440 AITQLYLAG

-469 VLFSANRSTRQN
+469 VLFSANRSTKQN
-481 LAILA
+481 LTILA
-486 VLYVIGVAWGFVI
+486 VLYAIGVAWGFVI